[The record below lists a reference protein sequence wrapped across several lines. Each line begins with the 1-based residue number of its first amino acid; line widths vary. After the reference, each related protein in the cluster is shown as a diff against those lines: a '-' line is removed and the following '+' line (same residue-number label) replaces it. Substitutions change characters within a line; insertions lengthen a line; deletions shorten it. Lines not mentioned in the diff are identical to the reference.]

1 MKTFFKYDY
10 YLQITFLI
18 AYSIGF
24 LINWLFNLVT
34 IYLLYF
40 YFIVGGIQLISYL
53 LRALMDYPKDW
64 FYKVYGISILS
75 VWTILLLICIG
86 SMKDMEIITEFC
98 LMILVAALYYSPI
111 LALGYI
117 FYLYQTNSKYN
128 QKQKIADQNA

>member
-34 IYLLYF
+34 NYLLYF
-40 YFIVGGIQLISYL
+40 YFIVGGIQLLSYL

-64 FYKVYGISILS
+64 FYKVYGISILP

-86 SMKDMEIITEFC
+86 LMKDMEIITEFC
-98 LMILVAALYYSPI
+98 LMILVAALFYSPI
-111 LALGYI
+111 LALGYV

-128 QKQKIADQNA
+128 QKQKIANQNA

>member
-1 MKTFFKYDY
+1 
-10 YLQITFLI
+10 
-18 AYSIGF
+18 
-24 LINWLFNLVT
+24 
-34 IYLLYF
+34 YLLYF